1 MPSKTL
7 EAEITETAD
16 VPAASTSSAAIA
28 NFRELTKAYQEIAS
42 KNVEKL
48 TASISA
54 LASVK
59 EPAEFMKLQQKFMTE
74 AMHAAVAD
82 SAHIVK
88 LTAAAFTAAFKPH

>member
-1 MPSKTL
+1 MTSKTI
-7 EAEITETAD
+7 EATVAEKAHIAVD
-16 VPAASTSSAAIA
+16 KSHASIA
-28 NFRELTKAYQEIAS
+28 HFRELTTAYQSITA

-54 LASVK
+54 LTAVK

-74 AMHAAVAD
+74 AMNDAVAD

-88 LTAAAFTAAFKPH
+88 LTAAAFTAAFKPI